1 MKLAKQKQI
10 TIISNKWVIV
20 FNKMQNE
27 RSINIWGVKKF
38 VYILGNKFTSF
49 FLSYKSLLITL
60 PIKLTTQTK
69 NKKIKTE
76 LNSSKHNNKIITNKK
91 HNWQTL

>member
-10 TIISNKWVIV
+10 TIISNKWVIF

-27 RSINIWGVKKF
+27 RSINIWGVKKC

-69 NKKIKTE
+69 TQQNQNRIKFLKTQQQ
-76 LNSSKHNNKIITNKK
+76 NN
-91 HNWQTL
+91 H